1 MTQTRVECAEARL
14 HKVESE
20 LRLIKRL
27 LFVGASSFLIAAL
40 AGAGLLSRV
49 PQHVEASEGFV
60 LRDRQGQTRAFLG
73 FEPHG
78 TPTLLFF
85 DKNNT
90 KARIAIAAN
99 HDGPTGF
106 FLRPRGKG

>member
-60 LRDRQGQTRAFLG
+60 LRDRQGDSWGQTEFQFKLELG
-73 FEPHG
+73 L
-78 TPTLLFF
+78 TPRTV
-85 DKNNT
+85 
-90 KARIAIAAN
+90 
-99 HDGPTGF
+99 
-106 FLRPRGKG
+106 